1 MISIASTMTPV
12 ANESSVERKKIIVLG
27 AGERPFYDCTLPRAY
42 QVDASGVV
50 GLTTA
55 LRIQLQGNYMV
66 TIVSELIPSDPS
78 SIKYTSRWAVGC
90 I

>member
-1 MISIASTMTPV
+1 VSPSA
-12 ANESSVERKKIIVLG
+12 LC
-27 AGERPFYDCTLPRAY
+27 DCNTLPRAY
-42 QVDASGVV
+42 QIDLSGVV

-55 LRIQLQGNYMV
+55 LRLQVQGNYMV
-66 TIVSELIPSDPS
+66 TIVSEIIPSDPS

>member
-1 MISIASTMTPV
+1 MTPV
-12 ANESSVERKKIIVLG
+12 ANEPSVKKKNIIVLG
-27 AGERPFYDCTLPRAY
+27 AGERPLRDCTLPQAY
-42 QVDASGVV
+42 QIDASGVV

-55 LRIQLQGNYMV
+55 LRIQVQGNYMV
-66 TIVSELIPSDPS
+66 TVVSEIIPSDPS

>member
-1 MISIASTMTPV
+1 MAAV
-12 ANESSVERKKIIVLG
+12 ANEISVEKKKVIIVLG
-27 AGERPFYDCTLPRAY
+27 AGERLLYDCNLPRAY
-42 QVDASGVV
+42 RGDASLAGVV

-55 LRIQLQGNYMV
+55 LNIQRQGNYKV
-66 TIVSELIPSDPS
+66 TVVSEIIPSDPS

>member
-1 MISIASTMTPV
+1 MTPV
-12 ANESSVERKKIIVLG
+12 ANETSVEKKKVIVLG
-27 AGERPFYDCTLPRAY
+27 AGERPLCDLYPSTSLS
-42 QVDASGVV
+42 VDASGVV

-55 LRIQLQGNYMV
+55 LNIQLQGKYMV
-66 TIVSELIPSDPS
+66 TVVSEIIPSDPS

>member
-1 MISIASTMTPV
+1 MTSV
-12 ANESSVERKKIIVLG
+12 ANGTSVGKKKIIVLG
-27 AGERPFYDCTLPRAY
+27 AGERPSCDCTLPRAY
-42 QVDASGVV
+42 QADASGVV

-55 LRIQLQGNYMV
+55 LRIQVEGNYMV
-66 TIVSELIPSDPS
+66 TVVSEIIPSDPS